1 MCDIVNDVLTVVI
14 FIIIVHVLRRGWGIW
29 GDGRGLSVWG
39 FGGGGGG
46 GGGFV
51 CPPPPPQ
58 SFLSICSFFEEPFK
72 CALEISN
79 ENQYSI
85 LKIFNLKLY
94 SVVQR
99 MPWMELTINRV

>member
-29 GDGRGLSVWG
+29 GGGGGWCGGV
-39 FGGGGGG
+39 GGGGGG
-46 GGGFV
+46 GAGGLSA
-51 CPPPPPQ
+51 PPPPQ
-58 SFLSICSFFEEPFK
+58 SFLSISSFFEEPFK

>member
-1 MCDIVNDVLTVVI
+1 MSSGVVGE
-14 FIIIVHVLRRGWGIW
+14 FGGMAGGCLF
-29 GDGRGLSVWG
+29 GD
-39 FGGGGGG
+39 GGGGGG
-46 GGGFV
+46 GPGGLSA
-51 CPPPPPQ
+51 PPPQ
-58 SFLSICSFFEEPFK
+58 SFLSISSFFEEPFK

>member
-39 FGGGGGG
+39 FGGGGAG

-51 CPPPPPQ
+51 GPPPLKVFCQ
-58 SFLSICSFFEEPFK
+58 YAHFLKSP
-72 CALEISN
+72 LN
-79 ENQYSI
+79 VP
-85 LKIFNLKLY
+85 LK
-94 SVVQR
+94 
-99 MPWMELTINRV
+99 

>member
-39 FGGGGGG
+39 FGVGVGGGW
-46 GGGFV
+46 GFV
-51 CPPPPPQ
+51 CPPPPQ
-58 SFLSICSFFEEPFK
+58 SFLSISSIFEEPFK

>member
-29 GDGRGLSVWG
+29 GDGRGLSVG
-39 FGGGGGG
+39 VGGGGGGG

-94 SVVQR
+94 SVVHR

>member
-39 FGGGGGG
+39 FGVGVGGGW
-46 GGGFV
+46 GFV
-51 CPPPPPQ
+51 FHPPPQ

>member
-14 FIIIVHVLRRGWGIW
+14 FIIIVHALRRGWGIW
-29 GDGRGLSVWG
+29 RMAGGCLFEDLGWGWVVAGGLSAL
-39 FGGGGGG
+39 
-46 GGGFV
+46 
-51 CPPPPPQ
+51 PTPHQ
-58 SFLSICSFFEEPFK
+58 RFLSICSFFEEPFK

-94 SVVQR
+94 SVVER

>member
-39 FGGGGGG
+39 FGVGGGG

-51 CPPPPPQ
+51 CPPPPLKVFCQ
-58 SFLSICSFFEEPFK
+58 YAHFLKSP
-72 CALEISN
+72 LN
-79 ENQYSI
+79 VP
-85 LKIFNLKLY
+85 LK
-94 SVVQR
+94 
-99 MPWMELTINRV
+99 

>member
-39 FGGGGGG
+39 FGVGV

-51 CPPPPPQ
+51 CPPPPQ
-58 SFLSICSFFEEPFK
+58 SFLSISSIFEEPFK